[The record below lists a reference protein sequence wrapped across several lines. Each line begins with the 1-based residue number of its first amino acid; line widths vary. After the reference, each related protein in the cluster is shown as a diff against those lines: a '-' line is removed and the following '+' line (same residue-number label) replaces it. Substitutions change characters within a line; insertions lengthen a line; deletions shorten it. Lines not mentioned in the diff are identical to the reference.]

1 MSEPSQPR
9 GGQRQHRQLATPR
22 LKTQLEIGKEYTAL
36 RNKNPRVN
44 NPPPFIEEFL
54 LGKGGY

>member
-1 MSEPSQPR
+1 MSEPSQLR
-9 GGQRQHRQLATPR
+9 EGQRQRRQLATPR
-22 LKTQLEIGKEYTAL
+22 LKTQLEIGKEYTAS

-44 NPPPFIEEFL
+44 NLPFIEEFL